1 MRSLLAV
8 ALCAALGFEGS
19 AAQDPPKFQSGTSAV
34 MVDVSVRTR
43 GRQPV
48 TGLRAEDFELFDN
61 GVRQTIDQVSYGKLP
76 IDVTVALDVSGSV
89 TGVLLD
95 QLRQGVVSLTRGL
108 GREDRL
114 RLILFN
120 ARIARTVDF
129 TRDAAQVDAAIR
141 TVPAGGGTALLDAL
155 SVALT
160 SSSDLDRRQLLVTF
174 TDGSDSVSTTSPDT
188 LIEIGKRSRATVT
201 FVMPAA
207 PGTRATAGPDGLQFF
222 NLGQVRRG
230 PLHGALAALA
240 GETGGSILPV
250 DYSSGLSSAFRTV
263 LDQFRSAYVL
273 YYRPAGVEPGGYH
286 TIEVKVGRDRT
297 VQARRG
303 YFGS

>member
-1 MRSLLAV
+1 MRTLLAA
-8 ALCAALGFEGS
+8 ALCAALGFDGV
-19 AAQDPPKFQSGTSAV
+19 AAQDPPKFRSSASAV

-43 GRQPV
+43 HLQPI
-48 TGLRAEDFELFDN
+48 TGLRADDFALFDN

-120 ARIARTVDF
+120 SRIARMVDF

-160 SSSDLDRRQLLVTF
+160 SASDLERRQLLVVF
-174 TDGSDSVSTTSPDT
+174 TDGSDSVSTTAPDT
-188 LIEIGKRSRATVT
+188 LIEIAKRSRATVT
-201 FVMPAA
+201 LVMPAS
-207 PGTRATAGPDGLQFF
+207 PGTVSMTGSTGRQTP
-222 NLGQVRRG
+222 NLAQVRRG
-230 PLHGALAALA
+230 PLHAVLATLAA
-240 GETGGSILPV
+240 ESGGSILPV
-250 DYSSGLSSAFRTV
+250 DHSSGLSSAFRTV
-263 LDQFRSAYVL
+263 LDGFRSAYVL
-273 YYRPAGVEPGGYH
+273 YYRPTGVEPGGYH
-286 TIEVKVGRDRT
+286 TIDVKVEHDAT

>member
-1 MRSLLAV
+1 MTRLVITAVLAT
-8 ALCAALGFEGS
+8 LGID
-19 AAQDPPKFQSGTSAV
+19 AVLAQDPPKFQSGTSAV

-43 GRQPV
+43 RLQPIS
-48 TGLRAEDFELFDN
+48 GLRAEDFELFDN

-76 IDVTVALDVSGSV
+76 IDVTVALDVSASV

-108 GREDRL
+108 GRDDRL
-114 RLILFN
+114 RLLLFN
-120 ARIARTVDF
+120 SRIARMVDF
-129 TRDAAQVDAAIR
+129 TRDPGQVDAAVR
-141 TVPAGGGTALLDAL
+141 NVPAGGGTALLDTL

-160 SSSDLDRRQLLVTF
+160 ASSDLDRRQLLVVF
-174 TDGSDSVSTTSPDT
+174 TDGSDSVSTTTPDT
-188 LIEIGKRSRATVT
+188 LIEVAKRSRATVT
-201 FVMPAA
+201 LVMPAA
-207 PGTRATAGPDGLQFF
+207 PGTAWMTGPSGLQSF
-222 NLGQVRRG
+222 NAGQVRRS
-230 PLHGALAALA
+230 PLHILLTTLAH
-240 GETGGSILPV
+240 ETGGSILPV

-273 YYRPAGVEPGGYH
+273 YYRPAGVDPGGYH
-286 TIEVKVGRDRT
+286 AIEVKVKKDAT

>member
-1 MRSLLAV
+1 MTRVLPV
-8 ALCAALGFEGS
+8 ALVAALGLD
-19 AAQDPPKFQSGTSAV
+19 AVVAQDPPKFQSGTSAV

-43 GRQPV
+43 RLQPI

-61 GVRQTIDQVSYGKLP
+61 GVRQTVDQVSYGKLP
-76 IDVTVALDVSGSV
+76 IDVTVALDVSASV

-114 RLILFN
+114 RLLLFN
-120 ARIARTVDF
+120 ARVARTVDF
-129 TRDAAQVDAAIR
+129 TRDPDQVDVAIR
-141 TVPAGGGTALLDAL
+141 NVPAGGGTALLDAL

-160 SSSDLDRRQLLVTF
+160 SSSDLDRRQLLVAF
-174 TDGSDSVSTTSPDT
+174 TDGSDSVSTTAPDT
-188 LIEIGKRSRATVT
+188 LIEVARRARATVT
-201 FVMPAA
+201 LVMPAA
-207 PGTRATAGPDGLQFF
+207 PGTVWMTGPGGLQTF
-222 NLGQVRRG
+222 NAGQVRRG
-230 PLHGALAALA
+230 PLHTVLTTLAH
-240 GETGGSILPV
+240 ETGGSILPV
-250 DYSSGLSSAFRTV
+250 DSSSGLSSAFRTV

-273 YYRPAGVEPGGYH
+273 YYRPTGVERDGYH
-286 TIEVKVGRDRT
+286 AIDVKVKKDAT